1 MPLALV
7 DYTIQAVW
15 PFFTHSLIMDRK
27 RKTAS
32 GEEEMLAR
40 WNTVS

>member
-1 MPLALV
+1 MQLVLV
-7 DYTIQAVW
+7 DYTIQALW
-15 PFFTHSLIMDRK
+15 SFFTHSLIMDRK
-27 RKTAS
+27 TKTAS